1 MQARRKQREEE
12 MMDRKADKA
21 QEHAEQLRRDREQVL
36 NRIQGYH
43 SYIDRCAEEMSE
55 YIIDYIGYDQVSAY
69 DLS

>member
-1 MQARRKQREEE
+1 

-43 SYIDRCAEEMSE
+43 SYIDRCTGEMSE
-55 YIIDYIGYDQVSAY
+55 YIIDYIRYDQVS
-69 DLS
+69 DNDHS